1 MEDTQKNLFLGF
13 GAMLAAVGASLCCI
27 LPIAVA
33 VLGAGSAAFA
43 ARFEPW
49 RPWLLGFTALLLGF
63 AFYRAYRPEV
73 CAPGGSCAVPA
84 RRRRNRTML
93 WLVAVITVAL
103 TAFPYYSSR
112 LIAAEGKPASV
123 TSLFQVE
130 GMTCGGCE
138 AGVHLK
144 VKKLDGVKNVEAS
157 YEKKQAR
164 VTYDPKIVT
173 PERIIQAIQEL
184 GYSARILSTS
194 QNAYRS

>member
-13 GAMLAAVGASLCCI
+13 GAMLAAAGASLCCI

-49 RPWLLGFTALLLGF
+49 RPWLLGFTALLLSF

-73 CAPGGSCAVPA
+73 CAVGGSCAVPGS
-84 RRRRNRTML
+84 RRRNRIML

-112 LIAAEGKPASV
+112 LIAAEGQTASV

-138 AGVHLK
+138 AGVHLQ
-144 VKKLDGVKNVEAS
+144 VKKLDGVKTVEAS

-184 GYSARILSTS
+184 GYSARIVSTAPS
-194 QNAYRS
+194 SA

>member
-1 MEDTQKNLFLGF
+1 MEDIKKNLFLGL
-13 GAMLAAVGASLCCI
+13 GAMVAAVGASLCCI

-43 ARFEPW
+43 AQLEPL

-73 CAPGGSCAVPA
+73 CAPGGSCAVPVS
-84 RRRRNRTML
+84 RRRNRMIL
-93 WLVAVITVAL
+93 WIVAVITVAL
-103 TAFPYYSSR
+103 TAFPYYASGM
-112 LIAAEGKPASV
+112 IAAEGKTASA
-123 TSLFQVE
+123 TSLFHVE

-144 VKKLDGVKNVEAS
+144 VEKLEGVKNVEAS

-173 PERIIQAIQEL
+173 PERIIRAIQEL
-184 GYSARILSTS
+184 GYSARMMSTKG
-194 QNAYRS
+194 